1 MPFDTCHFTKHE
13 RRNDFHEAAT
23 YFVGRTC
30 GGPAKVRYDG
40 QGVFTDLVS
49 GRAFAADIRKLGDQ
63 QCAIHPDFDAIFSK
77 DSRVRAIASKER
89 VTVIGYSFRDCTTDA
104 ERHALVIEYISGHT
118 SGAASHSSLIRVF
131 GKAVTDVVNGMA
143 ASGLL
148 CRFRKATTQGRANTY
163 FAIPGTPT
171 E

>member
-1 MPFDTCHFTKHE
+1 MAFSAAHYDKTE
-13 RRNDFHEAAT
+13 RRNDFHEAAM
-23 YFVGRTC
+23 YFVGRAC
-30 GGPAKVRYDG
+30 GGPTKVRYDG
-40 QGVFTDLVS
+40 QGMFTDLTS
-49 GRAFAADIRKLGDQ
+49 GRVFVADIRKLGDQ

-77 DSRVRAIASKER
+77 DSRIRVIEPKER
-89 VTVIGYSFRDCTTDA
+89 ITVAGYSLHDCTTDA
-104 ERHALVIEYISGHT
+104 ERQALITEYIADRDGCV
-118 SGAASHSSLIRVF
+118 SHASLIRVF

-148 CRFRKATTQGRANTY
+148 RRFRKATTHGRANTY

>member
-1 MPFDTCHFTKHE
+1 
-13 RRNDFHEAAT
+13 
-23 YFVGRTC
+23 
-30 GGPAKVRYDG
+30 
-40 QGVFTDLVS
+40 VFTDLTC
-49 GRAFAADIRKLGDQ
+49 GREFVADIRTLGDQ

-77 DSRVRAIASKER
+77 DNRVRTTAAKER
-89 VTVIGYSFRDCTTDA
+89 IAVVGYSLSGCTTDA
-104 ERHALVIEYISGHT
+104 ERYALVTEYISGHT

-148 CRFRKATTQGRANTY
+148 CRFRKATTDGHANTH

>member
-1 MPFDTCHFTKHE
+1 MAFSAAHYDKTE

-30 GGPAKVRYDG
+30 GGPTKVRYDG
-40 QGVFTDLVS
+40 HGMFTDLTS
-49 GRAFAADIRKLGDQ
+49 GRVFVADIRRLGDQ

-77 DSRVRAIASKER
+77 DSRIRVIAPKER
-89 VTVIGYSFRDCTTDA
+89 ITVAGYRLHDCTTDA
-104 ERHALVIEYISGHT
+104 ERHARIIEYISGHT

-148 CRFRKATTQGRANTY
+148 CRFRKATVHGRANTY
-163 FAIPGTPT
+163 FAIPGTPS

>member
-1 MPFDTCHFTKHE
+1 MAFSAAHYDKSE
-13 RRNDFHEAAT
+13 RRNDFHAGAV

-40 QGVFTDLVS
+40 HGMFTDLAS

-77 DSRVRAIASKER
+77 DSRVRVIASKER

-131 GKAVTDVVNGMA
+131 GTEVTDVVNGMA
-143 ASGLL
+143 AGGLL
-148 CRFRKATTQGRANTY
+148 CRFRKVTAHGRANTY
-163 FAIPGTPT
+163 FAIPGTPS

>member
-1 MPFDTCHFTKHE
+1 MAFSAAHYDKTE
-13 RRNDFHEAAT
+13 RRNDFHAGAV

-40 QGVFTDLVS
+40 LGVFTDLAS
-49 GRAFAADIRKLGDQ
+49 GRAFVADIRKLGDQ

-77 DSRVRAIASKER
+77 DSRIRVIAPKER
-89 VTVIGYSFRDCTTDA
+89 ITVVGYSFHDCTTDA
-104 ERHALVIEYISGHT
+104 ERHALITEYISGHT

-131 GKAVTDVVNGMA
+131 GKTVTDVANGMA

-148 CRFRKATTQGRANTY
+148 CRFRKATTHGRKNTY
-163 FAIPGTPT
+163 FALPGTPT

>member
-1 MPFDTCHFTKHE
+1 MAFSATHYGKTE
-13 RRNDFHEAAT
+13 RRNDFHAGAV
-23 YFVGRTC
+23 YLVGRTC

-40 QGVFTDLVS
+40 QALFTDLTS
-49 GRAFAADIRKLGDQ
+49 GRSFVTDIRKLGDQ

-77 DSRVRAIASKER
+77 DSRIRLTAPKER
-89 VTVIGYSFRDCTTDA
+89 ITVAGYRLHDCTTDA
-104 ERHALVIEYISGHT
+104 ERHALITEYISGHT

-131 GKAVTDVVNGMA
+131 GKAVTDVANGMA

-148 CRFRKATTQGRANTY
+148 CRFRKATTHGRKNTY
-163 FAIPGTPT
+163 FALPGTPS